1 MTNNGKSGFHFTTVL
16 AGLVILSGLYLT
28 SLYSYVLF
36 HSIAEI
42 FSIVIA
48 FGIFVIAWNSRKF
61 INNNYLLFL
70 GIAYLFV
77 GGVDLI
83 HTLAYKGMGV
93 FTGYNANLPT
103 QLWIAARYMQGFSLL
118 AAPLFLGRRLDHRLV
133 FAGYSAVVLS
143 LFTAIFYIEIFPD
156 CYIEGVGLTTFKKTS
171 EYIICLVLL
180 LSAVALFRKRDEFE
194 KDVFQLLLFSIIA
207 TVFSELA
214 FTFYISVYGL
224 SNLSGHFLKL
234 GAFYFIYRAII
245 ETGLMRPYDL
255 IFRDLNR
262 TVALLEAAN
271 IELEAFS
278 YSVSHDLR
286 APLRAISGFS
296 GILAKDYSGKL
307 DAEGMRLL
315 DMVRGNALR
324 MGQLIDDLLALSR
337 VGRKDIE
344 KQEVDMERLAGE
356 TLQELNERSPGVN
369 ISALLRAKADPA
381 LIRQVFINL
390 LSNAVKFTGPVKNP
404 VIEVGSRREGNENIY
419 FVRDNGVGF
428 DMTYACKLF
437 QPFNRLHGVD
447 EFEGTGIGLAIVS
460 RIIGRHGGRVWAEGK
475 VDGGATFY
483 FTLPVL

>member
-1 MTNNGKSGFHFTTVL
+1 M
-16 AGLVILSGLYLT
+16 
-28 SLYSYVLF
+28 
-36 HSIAEI
+36 
-42 FSIVIA
+42 
-48 FGIFVIAWNSRKF
+48 
-61 INNNYLLFL
+61 
-70 GIAYLFV
+70 
-77 GGVDLI
+77 
-83 HTLAYKGMGV
+83 
-93 FTGYNANLPT
+93 
-103 QLWIAARYMQGFSLL
+103 
-118 AAPLFLGRRLDHRLV
+118 
-133 FAGYSAVVLS
+133 
-143 LFTAIFYIEIFPD
+143 
-156 CYIEGVGLTTFKKTS
+156 
-171 EYIICLVLL
+171 
-180 LSAVALFRKRDEFE
+180 
-194 KDVFQLLLFSIIA
+194 LLFSIIA